1 VIPEH
6 YRPDIDGLR
15 ALAILLVVVY
25 HYFGVLG
32 GYIGVDIFFVIS
44 GYLISLQIMTSLEKQ
59 SFSLVEFYAKRIRRI
74 LPALVVV
81 ICSCLAFAWFFL
93 FPTDFVL
100 LGKHS
105 AAGILN
111 VSNLVLWSESGY
123 FDTSSTHK
131 PLLHFWSLGIEEQ
144 FYLVWPLLLIL
155 FLS

>member
-1 VIPEH
+1 MGGYNPTRAHSLRVNVINTHVIPDH

-44 GYLISLQIMTSLEKQ
+44 GYLISLQIMTALDRA
-59 SFSLVEFYAKRIRRI
+59 SFSITEFYAKRIRRI
-74 LPALVVV
+74 LPALAIV
-81 ICSCLAFAWFFL
+81 ICASLTFAWFFL

-111 VSNLVLWSESGY
+111 VSNL
-123 FDTSSTHK
+123 
-131 PLLHFWSLGIEEQ
+131 LL
-144 FYLVWPLLLIL
+144 
-155 FLS
+155 